1 MRLLVLLM
9 IGFIVNHHVDFCR
22 ALGIYG
28 KIADS
33 FPEAFKSL
41 RELGGLIEAGQ
52 TDWRQIRFV
61 WRGPEPV
68 GGKEPH
74 IAHPRD
80 WQHQRSTL
88 RRTEPW
94 WMGLMALVDS
104 QHWVQNS
111 PQNPVNL
118 LVCLHFPTILW
129 PSTGGAH
136 PIFLEPTGYSL
147 AQNPEEWTGTPYSPL
162 GWAGLWS
169 KVSWQ
174 CGHWKR
180 KHEPIVFTQIYLD
193 EL

>member
-104 QHWVQNS
+104 QHCGFKIRPRIQWIYWFVFIFPLFYGHQLEGPIPYFWN
-111 PQNPVNL
+111 Q
-118 LVCLHFPTILW
+118 LVTRLPRIRRSGLVHATLHWGEPGCEARCLGSVGI
-129 PSTGGAH
+129 GKKMN
-136 PIFLEPTGYSL
+136 
-147 AQNPEEWTGTPYSPL
+147 Q
-162 GWAGLWS
+162 
-169 KVSWQ
+169 
-174 CGHWKR
+174 
-180 KHEPIVFTQIYLD
+180 LD